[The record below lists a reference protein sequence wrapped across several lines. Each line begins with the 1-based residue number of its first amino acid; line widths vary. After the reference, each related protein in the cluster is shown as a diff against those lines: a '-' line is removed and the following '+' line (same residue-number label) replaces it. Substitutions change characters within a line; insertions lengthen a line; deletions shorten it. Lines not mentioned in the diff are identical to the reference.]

1 MCILL
6 GIIFF
11 ILPLLNP
18 SGHSAMSQS
27 NGFSTPDASG
37 QLLHDENEHERQADL
52 LSQVAFADA
61 GSAPKAIEVILS
73 FIRSYDQH
81 RDEMPLDQWL
91 TQEFNKYPHL
101 WENNAEVESVARTL
115 IDSIT
120 RTTQHKESLQRHLD
134 KGKSTANW
142 LAKELE
148 QDAQNNPDL
157 NLGEY
162 AGQVQDMLTSANV
175 SLAQTL
181 KPDIRHTTVPTGGS
195 IGSTTVPTE
204 KQPTVWD
211 ENSRLAIAKDI
222 NNQALL
228 NAALN
233 ASYHGARILG
243 QRTWNWMRG
252 YENAP
257 SSVALQEFF
266 DSSLKSTRHIGAQ
279 VAVSGGVVV
288 AAKSGWLSF
297 FRDTPAEV
305 IATTTYT
312 GLERAKAL
320 YKLGQG
326 DILADTAI
334 NAIEQTTMVA
344 ARSLAQAVE
353 QKGTQLGAQWGAAL
367 GSAFGP
373 GGTAVGGLVGGI
385 AGRLAGK
392 AVGALIE
399 KGGRKIVEVASK
411 VVRKVTETIKE
422 IGSAVVDVFKG
433 ALNSIFG

>member
-1 MCILL
+1 MPIWSWVSLA
-6 GIIFF
+6 
-11 ILPLLNP
+11 
-18 SGHSAMSQS
+18 SARGSIRRR
-27 NGFSTPDASG
+27 
-37 QLLHDENEHERQADL
+37 RQ
-52 LSQVAFADA
+52 Q
-61 GSAPKAIEVILS
+61 
-73 FIRSYDQH
+73 
-81 RDEMPLDQWL
+81 
-91 TQEFNKYPHL
+91 
-101 WENNAEVESVARTL
+101 
-115 IDSIT
+115 IT
-120 RTTQHKESLQRHLD
+120 RTNQHKESLQRHLD

-148 QDAQNNPDL
+148 QDAQDNPDL

-162 AGQVQDMLTSANV
+162 AGQVQDMLESANL

-181 KPDIRHTTVPTGGS
+181 KPDIRHTTVPTGS
-195 IGSTTVPTE
+195 AIGGAAVATE
-204 KQPTVWD
+204 KQPTIWD

-252 YENAP
+252 HENAP
-257 SSVALQEFF
+257 TSVALQEFF
-266 DSSLKSTRHIGAQ
+266 DSSLKSTQHIGAQ

-297 FRDTPAEV
+297 FRDTPTEV

-344 ARSLAQAVE
+344 ARSLAQIVE
-353 QKGTQLGAQWGAAL
+353 QKGTQLGTQWGAAL
-367 GSAFGP
+367 GSVFGP
-373 GGTAVGGLVGGI
+373 GGTAIGGLVGGI

-411 VVRKVTETIKE
+411 VVRKVAESFKE
-422 IGSAVVDVFKG
+422 AAVAVVDGLKSLVTGWF
-433 ALNSIFG
+433 S

>member
-1 MCILL
+1 
-6 GIIFF
+6 
-11 ILPLLNP
+11 
-18 SGHSAMSQS
+18 MSQS
-27 NGFSTPDASG
+27 NGFSTPAASG
-37 QLLHDENEHERQADL
+37 QLLHDEKEYECQADL
-52 LSQVAFADA
+52 LSKVAFADV
-61 GSAPKAIEVILS
+61 GSAPKAVEVILS

-81 RDEMPLDQWL
+81 RDEIPLDQWL

-101 WENNAEVESVARTL
+101 WKNNVEVESVARTL

-120 RTTQHKESLQRHLD
+120 RTNRHKESLQRHLD

-148 QDAQNNPDL
+148 QDAQDNPDL
-157 NLGEY
+157 NLREY
-162 AGQVQDMLTSANV
+162 AVQVQDMLASANV

-181 KPDIRHTTVPTGGS
+181 KPDIRHTTVPTS
-195 IGSTTVPTE
+195 VAIDSTTVATE
-204 KQPTVWD
+204 KQPTIWD

-252 YENAP
+252 HENAP

-344 ARSLAQAVE
+344 ARSLAQVVE

-367 GSAFGP
+367 GSVFGP

>member
-1 MCILL
+1 
-6 GIIFF
+6 
-11 ILPLLNP
+11 
-18 SGHSAMSQS
+18 MSQS
-27 NGFSTPDASG
+27 NGFSTSNVPEPTLS
-37 QLLHDENEHERQADL
+37 DESEHERQADL
-52 LSQVAFADA
+52 LSQDVYADA
-61 GSAPKAIEVILS
+61 GSAPKAVEVIWS

-81 RDEMPLDQWL
+81 RDKMPLDQWL
-91 TQEFNKYPHL
+91 TREFNKYPHL

-120 RTTQHKESLQRHLD
+120 CTNQHKESLQQHLD

-148 QDAQNNPDL
+148 QDAQDNPDL

-162 AGQVQDMLTSANV
+162 AGQLQDMLTSANV

-181 KPDIRHTTVPTGGS
+181 KQDVRYTTVPTDVANGGK
-195 IGSTTVPTE
+195 TVATE
-204 KQPTVWD
+204 KQPTIWD

-243 QRTWNWMRG
+243 QRSWNWMRG

-257 SSVALQEFF
+257 TSVALQEFF
-266 DSSLKSTRHIGAQ
+266 DSSLKSTRHVGAQ

-288 AAKSGWLSF
+288 AAKSGWLSL
-297 FRDTPAEV
+297 FRDTPVEV
-305 IATTTYT
+305 IATTTYA

-344 ARSLAQAVE
+344 ARSLAQVVE
-353 QKGTQLGAQWGAAL
+353 QKGTQFGSQWGAAL
-367 GSAFGP
+367 GSVFGP

-392 AVGALIE
+392 AVGTLIE

-411 VVRKVTETIKE
+411 VVRKVTDTLKE
-422 IGSAVVDVFKG
+422 VGSAAVGFVKDVADWF
-433 ALNSIFG
+433 FG

>member
-1 MCILL
+1 
-6 GIIFF
+6 
-11 ILPLLNP
+11 
-18 SGHSAMSQS
+18 MSQS
-27 NGFSTPDASG
+27 DGFSMSNVSEPM
-37 QLLHDENEHERQADL
+37 LNDEKEHERQADL
-52 LSQVAFADA
+52 LSQVAFADS
-61 GSAPKAIEVILS
+61 GSAPKAVEVIWS

-81 RDEMPLDQWL
+81 RHEVPLDQWL
-91 TQEFNKYPHL
+91 THEFNKYPHL
-101 WENNAEVESVARTL
+101 WENNAEVKSVARTL
-115 IDSIT
+115 IESIT
-120 RTTQHKESLQRHLD
+120 RTNQHKESLQRHLD

-148 QDAQNNPDL
+148 QDAQDNPDL

-162 AGQVQDMLTSANV
+162 AGHVQDMLESANV
-175 SLAQTL
+175 SLMQTL
-181 KPDIRHTTVPTGGS
+181 KPDVRHTTVPAGVAIGG
-195 IGSTTVPTE
+195 TTVTTE
-204 KQPTVWD
+204 KQPTIWD

-233 ASYHGARILG
+233 ASCHGARILG

-252 YENAP
+252 HENAP
-257 SSVALQEFF
+257 VSVALQEFF
-266 DSSLKSTRHIGAQ
+266 DSTLKSTRHIGAQ
-279 VAVSGGVVV
+279 VAVSGGVVI

-297 FRDTPAEV
+297 FRDTPTEV

-312 GLERAKAL
+312 GLERSKAL

-344 ARSLAQAVE
+344 ARSLAQVVE
-353 QKGTQLGAQWGAAL
+353 HKGTQLGAKWGAAL
-367 GSAFGP
+367 GSVFGP

-392 AVGALIE
+392 AVGTLIE

-411 VVRKVTETIKE
+411 VVRKVTATIKE
-422 IGSAVVDVFKG
+422 VGSAVVDVFKG
-433 ALNSIFG
+433 AFNSIFG

>member
-1 MCILL
+1 
-6 GIIFF
+6 
-11 ILPLLNP
+11 
-18 SGHSAMSQS
+18 MSQS
-27 NGFSTPDASG
+27 NGFSTSNVSEPM
-37 QLLHDENEHERQADL
+37 LNDESEHEHERQADL
-52 LSQVAFADA
+52 LSQVAFADS
-61 GSAPKAIEVILS
+61 GSAPKAVEVIWS

-81 RDEMPLDQWL
+81 RHEMLLDQWL

-120 RTTQHKESLQRHLD
+120 RTNRHKESLQRHLD

-142 LAKELE
+142 LVKELE
-148 QDAQNNPDL
+148 QDAQDNPDL
-157 NLGEY
+157 NLDEY
-162 AGQVQDMLTSANV
+162 AGQVQDMLASANV

-181 KPDIRHTTVPTGGS
+181 KPDIRRTTVPTGVA
-195 IGSTTVPTE
+195 IGGTTVVTE
-204 KQPTVWD
+204 KQPIIWD

-252 YENAP
+252 HENAP
-257 SSVALQEFF
+257 TSVALQEFF
-266 DSSLKSTRHIGAQ
+266 DSSLKSTQHIGAQ

-288 AAKSGWLSF
+288 AAKSGWLSL
-297 FRDTPAEV
+297 FRDTQAEV

-344 ARSLAQAVE
+344 TRSLAQTVE
-353 QKGTQLGAQWGAAL
+353 QKGAQLGAKWGAAL
-367 GSAFGP
+367 GSVFGP

-385 AGRLAGK
+385 TGRLAGK

-411 VVRKVTETIKE
+411 VVRKVTDTIRE
-422 IGSAVVDVFKG
+422 IGSAAVGVLKDVANWF
-433 ALNSIFG
+433 FG

>member
-1 MCILL
+1 
-6 GIIFF
+6 
-11 ILPLLNP
+11 
-18 SGHSAMSQS
+18 MSQS
-27 NGFSTPDASG
+27 NGFSMSNLSES
-37 QLLHDENEHERQADL
+37 LLNNENEYEHQADL
-52 LSQVAFADA
+52 LTQVAFADS
-61 GSAPKAIEVILS
+61 GSAPKAVEVIWS

-81 RDEMPLDQWL
+81 RQEMPLYRWL
-91 TQEFNKYPHL
+91 TQELNKYPHL
-101 WENNAEVESVARTL
+101 WESNAEVESVARTL
-115 IDSIT
+115 IESIT
-120 RTTQHKESLQRHLD
+120 RTNQHKESLQRHHD

-148 QDAQNNPDL
+148 QDAQDNPDL

-162 AGQVQDMLTSANV
+162 AGQVQGILGAANV
-175 SLAQTL
+175 SLLHTL
-181 KPDIRHTTVPTGGS
+181 KPDICHTTIPTSIAIGG
-195 IGSTTVPTE
+195 TTVVTE
-204 KQPTVWD
+204 KQPTIWD

-243 QRTWNWMRG
+243 QRAWNWMRG
-252 YENAP
+252 HENAP
-257 SSVALQEFF
+257 TSEALQEFF
-266 DSSLKSTRHIGAQ
+266 DSSLKSTEHIGAQ

-305 IATTTYT
+305 IAINTYA
-312 GLERAKAL
+312 GLERTKAL

-344 ARSLAQAVE
+344 ARSLAQVVE
-353 QKGTQLGAQWGAAL
+353 QKGTQLGTQWGAAL
-367 GSAFGP
+367 GSVFGP
-373 GGTAVGGLVGGI
+373 GGTAIGGLVGGI

-392 AVGALIE
+392 AVGTLIE

-411 VVRKVTETIKE
+411 VVRKVTDALKE
-422 IGSAVVDVFKG
+422 VGSAAVGVIKDVANWF
-433 ALNSIFG
+433 FG

>member
-1 MCILL
+1 
-6 GIIFF
+6 
-11 ILPLLNP
+11 
-18 SGHSAMSQS
+18 MSQS
-27 NGFSTPDASG
+27 NGFSTSNVSEPM
-37 QLLHDENEHERQADL
+37 LNDESEHEHERQADL
-52 LSQVAFADA
+52 LSQVAFADS
-61 GSAPKAIEVILS
+61 GSAPKAVEVIWS

-81 RDEMPLDQWL
+81 RHEMPLDHWL
-91 TQEFNKYPHL
+91 MQEFNKYPHL

-120 RTTQHKESLQRHLD
+120 RTNRHKESLQRHLD

-148 QDAQNNPDL
+148 QDAQDNPDL
-157 NLGEY
+157 NLDEY
-162 AGQVQDMLTSANV
+162 AGQVQDMLASANV

-181 KPDIRHTTVPTGGS
+181 KPDIRHTTVPTGVA
-195 IGSTTVPTE
+195 IGGTTVATE
-204 KQPTVWD
+204 KQPTIWD

-252 YENAP
+252 HENAP
-257 SSVALQEFF
+257 TSVALQEFF
-266 DSSLKSTRHIGAQ
+266 DSSLKSTQHIGAQ
-279 VAVSGGVVV
+279 VAVSGGVVI

-353 QKGTQLGAQWGAAL
+353 QKGTQLGGQWGAAL
-367 GSAFGP
+367 GSVFGP

-392 AVGALIE
+392 AVGTLIE

-411 VVRKVTETIKE
+411 VVRKVAETIKE

-433 ALNSIFG
+433 AFNSIFG